1 MSPQRYVNMYTRSGV
16 LAYQSD
22 FTPSNR
28 GCCWS
33 QQSGVTQCVTDPPDS
48 TSCCVLN
55 FIVAAAG
62 RARRYWS
69 CSTLSQFDDV
79 THKGSHLGKPE
90 TIRWEESFFC
100 YELSTNEGRNHVTC
114 NVAALSFCVKA
125 EPCSTPLIPVLSLS
139 APCSRASRVGLVMY
153 LHVIAAAITCS
164 LSSTIA
170 VWSRSSCS
178 DWCCET
184 LLLGVK

>member
-1 MSPQRYVNMYTRSGV
+1 MCHRSSR
-16 LAYQSD
+16 LD
-22 FTPSNR
+22 FLLR
-28 GCCWS
+28 VKLYCC
-33 QQSGVTQCVTDPPDS
+33 
-48 TSCCVLN
+48 SCRKSSSLLEL
-55 FIVAAAG
+55 FD
-62 RARRYWS
+62 
-69 CSTLSQFDDV
+69 SQFDDV
-79 THKGSHLGKPE
+79 THNKGSHLGKSE
-90 TIRWEESFFC
+90 TVRWEESFFFFFC

-184 LLLGVK
+184 LLFHHSFTCVIAVPA